1 MTQRYVVVDLET
13 TGNSVKKGDKIIQF
27 AAVVVE
33 DGKIAEQFSTFLNP
47 EQPLTPFI
55 EELTGI
61 SSEQLEGA
69 PLFADIAP
77 EVNRL
82 LDKACFVAHN
92 VLFDLSFLQD
102 ELLEAGYPGFYG
114 PTIDTVELAKIM
126 RPQSASYKL
135 SHLAAAEGLDHERPH
150 QADSDALATAGLLM
164 KFAGELKQIPLV
176 TLKQLLALS
185 HSLQSEISEL
195 MEFTLQERMK
205 QSPLHHPYLQIHKGI
220 AFRKPT
226 PPEKMQRP
234 LAAVFP
240 EKDEEKKEMLR
251 KAFSQFEAREGQ
263 LKMMDDV
270 YRLIKGEKL
279 AMLEA
284 GTGLGKTLGYL
295 VPAAYVSVSS
305 NEKVIIS
312 TYTIELQNQL
322 LQKELI
328 NLKNSLPF
336 PVQTAILKGRSN
348 YISLANVDRVLR
360 IRDDNYDSA
369 LTKMQI
375 LIWLLQTET
384 GDRDELNLTSGG
396 ELFWEKLHNGIR
408 LSNEHQ
414 ASWEP
419 FDFYNRA
426 KAQAEVADLIIT
438 NHAYLLSDYFTN
450 KDGMFS
456 GSTIIIDEAHQLDH
470 AASKHLGTSFD
481 YISIKMMLN
490 KIGNS
495 EQKLLLYRLNN
506 LLNDGNGTDG
516 GVCIRIE
523 NLVQEIGYELEQFF
537 RMLAGMAEKRM
548 AGVSDRNAANLRDIL
563 LSSPNQ
569 RALLMLVERL
579 VDHFKQL
586 AGLLDDSTAHILKS
600 CQLGKSQMYY
610 LSELYTLVQFM
621 REKCGQLKEYF
632 LKPGEGTIY
641 WLEWNRNSPSQY
653 VYLYSQPILAGNTLW
668 NRFFSKQKSVI
679 LTSSTLTVNGSFTYM
694 KKKLGIDGQECET
707 LEYPSPFDYKEKV
720 RMLVAS
726 DIPEVNRVSVEDYA
740 AWIAAYIRDAALASK
755 GRMLVLFTSHEML
768 KETHDW
774 LKNEPELDDF
784 SILSH
789 GVSSNS
795 KSRLIKYFQ
804 NYDKSILL
812 GTAGFWD
819 GLDLPGET
827 LQCLMMVRL
836 PFSSPSEPV
845 TEARCNE
852 IIADG
857 GNPFSS
863 YSLPEAVIRFRQG
876 FGRLIRTNEDRGV
889 FIVCDRR
896 IVTSPYGRD
905 FLQSIPDIDKAEISL
920 DALKTAI
927 KQWL

>member
-33 DGKIAEQFSTFLNP
+33 DGRIAEQFSTFLNP

-77 EVNRL
+77 EINRL

-102 ELLEAGYPGFYG
+102 ELLAAGFSGFYG

-135 SHLAAAEGLDHERPH
+135 SHLAAAEGLIHERPH
-150 QADSDALATAGLLM
+150 QADSDALVTAELLM
-164 KFAGELKQIPLV
+164 KFADELKQIPLV

-185 HSLQSEISEL
+185 HSLQSEVSEL

-226 PPEKMQRP
+226 SPEKLQRP

-240 EKDEEKKEMLR
+240 KANEEKKEMLR

-263 LKMMDDV
+263 LNMMDDV
-270 YRLIKGEKL
+270 YRLISGGKL

-295 VPAAYVSVSS
+295 MPAAYVSVAK

-322 LQKELI
+322 LHKELI
-328 NLKNSLPF
+328 NLRNSLPF

-490 KIGNS
+490 KIGNA
-495 EQKLLLYRLNN
+495 EQKLLLYRLKN
-506 LLNDGNGTDG
+506 LLMEGTGMDG
-516 GVCIRIE
+516 GVCTRIE
-523 NLVQEIGYELEQFF
+523 NLVQETGYELEQFF

-586 AGLLDDSTAHILKS
+586 AGLLDESTAHILKS
-600 CQLGKSQMYY
+600 SQLGKSQMFY

-621 REKCGQLKEYF
+621 KEKCGQMKEYF
-632 LKPGEGTIY
+632 LKPNDGTIY

-679 LTSSTLTVNGSFTYM
+679 LTSSTLTVNGSFAYM

-707 LEYPSPFDYKEKV
+707 LEYPSPFDYKGKV

-726 DIPEVNRVSVEDYA
+726 DIPEVNRVKVEEYA

-768 KETHDW
+768 KETHEW
-774 LKNEPELDDF
+774 LKNESELDDF

-845 TEARCNE
+845 TEAKCNE

-857 GNPFSS
+857 GNPFSA

-905 FLQSIPDIDKAEISL
+905 FLQSIPNIDKAEISL
-920 DALKTAI
+920 DALKPAI
-927 KQWL
+927 KEWL

>member
-33 DGKIAEQFSTFLNP
+33 NGKIAEQFSTFLNP

-61 SSEQLEGA
+61 QSEQLEGA

-77 EVNRL
+77 EIIRL

-102 ELLEAGYPGFYG
+102 ELLEAGFSGFYG

-135 SHLAAAEGLDHERPH
+135 SHLAAAEGLIHERPH
-150 QADSDALATAGLLM
+150 QADSDALVTAELLM
-164 KFAGELKQIPLV
+164 KFADELKQIPLV
-176 TLKQLLALS
+176 TLKQLLTLS

-195 MEFTLQERMK
+195 MEYTLQQRMK

-220 AFRKPT
+220 AFRKPV
-226 PPEKMQRP
+226 PPEKLARP
-234 LAAVFP
+234 FAVQFP
-240 EKDEEKKEMLR
+240 EKHEEKMEMLK
-251 KAFSQFEAREGQ
+251 KAFSPFEARQGQ
-263 LKMMDDV
+263 LNMMDDV
-270 YRLIKGEKL
+270 YRLINGEKL

-295 VPAAYVSVSS
+295 VPAAYFSVAN

-322 LQKELI
+322 LQKELA
-328 NLKNSLPF
+328 NLRNSIPF
-336 PVQTAILKGRSN
+336 QVQTAILKGRSN

-360 IRDDNYDSA
+360 IRDDNYDST

-396 ELFWEKLHNGIR
+396 ELFWEKLHNGTR
-408 LSNEHQ
+408 LANEHQ

-438 NHAYLLSDYFTN
+438 NHAYLLTDYFTN
-450 KDGMFS
+450 KEGIFS

-470 AASKHLGTSFD
+470 AASKHLGSSFD

-490 KIGNS
+490 KIGTA
-495 EQKLLLYRLNN
+495 EQKLLLYRLMQF
-506 LLNDGNGTDG
+506 LKDGKEADEGLCG
-516 GVCIRIE
+516 RIE
-523 NLVQEIGYELEQFF
+523 AAVQEIGYELEQFF
-537 RMLAGMAEKRM
+537 RMLAGMSEKRM
-548 AGVSDRNAANLRDIL
+548 AGAADKNAANLREIL
-563 LSSPNQ
+563 LASPNQ

-586 AGLLDDSTAHILKS
+586 ANLLDAGTTYILQTS
-600 CQLGKSQMYY
+600 QLGKSQMFY
-610 LSELYTLVQFM
+610 LSELYALVQFM
-621 REKCGQLKEYF
+621 REKSGLLREYF
-632 LKPGEGTIY
+632 LKPNAGTIY

-668 NRFFSKQKSVI
+668 NRFFSRQRSVI
-679 LTSSTLTVNGSFTYM
+679 LTSSTLTVKGSFDYM
-694 KKKLGIDGQECET
+694 KNKLGIYGQECET
-707 LEYPSPFDYKEKV
+707 LEYPSPFNYKEKV

-726 DIPEVNRVSVEDYA
+726 DIPEVNKVSVEDYA
-740 AWIAAYIRDAALASK
+740 AWIAAYVRDAALAAK

-768 KETHDW
+768 KQTHEW

-863 YSLPEAVIRFRQG
+863 YTLPEAVIRFRQG
-876 FGRLIRTNEDRGV
+876 FGRLIRTDDDRGI

-896 IVTSPYGRD
+896 IVTAPYGAD
-905 FLQSIPDIDKAEISL
+905 FIHSIPDIDKADITL
-920 DALKTAI
+920 NALKPAV